1 MSTFFLILIPALVI
15 MVIVFI
21 AIGIKMFVKKDGQFE
36 RKCAHSLDPDAK
48 CVCGGK
54 GDGSCKRNKDAKSPS
69 HQVEMRRLHQI
80 K

>member
-1 MSTFFLILIPALVI
+1 MSTFILILIPAVVI
-15 MVIVFI
+15 MAVVFI

-54 GDGSCKRNKDAKSPS
+54 GDGSCKRNKDAKSTS
-69 HQVEMRRLHQI
+69 QQDT

>member
-1 MSTFFLILIPALVI
+1 MSTFFLILIPAIVI
-15 MVIVFI
+15 MAVVFI

-69 HQVEMRRLHQI
+69 HQDT

>member
-1 MSTFFLILIPALVI
+1 MNTFFLILIPALVI
-15 MVIVFI
+15 MVIVFV

-54 GDGSCKRNKDAKSPS
+54 GDGSCKRHRDPKSPS
-69 HQVEMRRLHQI
+69 Q
-80 K
+80 

>member
-1 MSTFFLILIPALVI
+1 MSTFILILIPAIVI
-15 MVIVFI
+15 MAVVFI

-69 HQVEMRRLHQI
+69 HQDT

>member
-1 MSTFFLILIPALVI
+1 MNTFFLILIPALVI

-54 GDGSCKRNKDAKSPS
+54 GDGSCKRHKDNKSTSQQDNK
-69 HQVEMRRLHQI
+69 
-80 K
+80 

>member
-1 MSTFFLILIPALVI
+1 MSTFILILIPAVVI
-15 MVIVFI
+15 MAVVFI

-54 GDGSCKRNKDAKSPS
+54 GDGSCKRNKDDKSTS
-69 HQVEMRRLHQI
+69 QRDN

>member
-1 MSTFFLILIPALVI
+1 MSTFLLILIPAVI
-15 MVIVFI
+15 IMAIVFI

-54 GDGSCKRNKDAKSPS
+54 GDGNCKRIVNN
-69 HQVEMRRLHQI
+69 
-80 K
+80 

>member
-1 MSTFFLILIPALVI
+1 MNTFFLILIPALVI

-54 GDGSCKRNKDAKSPS
+54 GDGSCKRHNDAKSPS
-69 HQVEMRRLHQI
+69 HQDN

>member
-1 MSTFFLILIPALVI
+1 MSTFLLILIPALVI
-15 MVIVFI
+15 MVIVFV

-54 GDGSCKRNKDAKSPS
+54 GDGSCKRNKDAKSTS
-69 HQVEMRRLHQI
+69 QQDN